1 MFFLSGGEQHPLIS
15 YKKKQ
20 PVISANPSHTAF
32 RTALQR
38 AAHQLLDA
46 PIVFE
51 DPLALPILGPE
62 QESALRADPH
72 QFERSKLA
80 PYLRALLAVRSR
92 VAEETLAQCMAA
104 GVRQYVILGA
114 GLDTFAYRNSYPLS
128 ALRVFEVDH
137 PATQAWKREQLEQA
151 GIPLPGNLTFVPVD
165 FEQQDLSQE
174 LLRAGL
180 VPEAGTFFSCLGV
193 MPYLQ
198 PEAARVTLRA
208 IAGLSGRIGGIVF
221 DYAIPGSALGLM
233 QRVIF
238 KLMAAR
244 VKAAGEPWLTFF
256 YPSALAQELSG
267 MGFRH
272 IEDMTGDLLNQRY
285 FADRA
290 DGLRVGSL
298 YHVMKALISPL
309 GDAT

>member
-1 MFFLSGGEQHPLIS
+1 VIPA
-15 YKKKQ
+15 Q
-20 PVISANPSHTAF
+20 PSETA
-32 RTALQR
+32 RRVALRR
-38 AAHQLLDA
+38 AAHQLLDS
-46 PIVFE
+46 PPVFD

-62 QESALRADPH
+62 QEAALRADPA

-92 VAEETLAQCMAA
+92 VAEETLAQCVAA
-104 GVRQYVILGA
+104 GAGQYVILGA
-114 GLDTFAYRNSYPLS
+114 GLDTFAFRNSYPLS

-151 GIPLPGNLTFVPVD
+151 GIPVPGNLTFVPVD
-165 FEQQDLSQE
+165 FEEPGLSQE

-180 VPEAGTFFSCLGV
+180 DPEAGTFFSWLGV

-198 PEAARVTLRA
+198 PEAARATLLS
-208 IAGLSGRIGGIVF
+208 IAGLSGRIGGVVF
-221 DYAIPGSALGLM
+221 DYAIPGSTLGLM

-256 YPSALAQELSG
+256 HSSALAQELSA

-272 IEDMTGDLLNQRY
+272 LEDMTGDLLNQRY
-285 FADRA
+285 LAGRA
-290 DGLRVGSL
+290 DGLRVGTL
-298 YHVMKALISPL
+298 YHLMKALIFPL
-309 GDAT
+309 GDAA

>member
-1 MFFLSGGEQHPLIS
+1 MIPA
-15 YKKKQ
+15 K
-20 PVISANPSHTAF
+20 PSHTAF
-32 RTALQR
+32 RVALRR
-38 AAHQLLDA
+38 ASHQLLDS
-46 PIVFE
+46 PLVFA
-51 DPLALPILGPE
+51 DPFALPILGPE
-62 QESALRADPH
+62 QEAALRADPC

-92 VAEETLAQCMAA
+92 VAEETLAQCVAA

-114 GLDTFAYRNSYPLS
+114 GLDTFAFRNSYPLS
-128 ALRVFEVDH
+128 VLRVFEVDH

-165 FEQQDLSQE
+165 FEEQGLSQE

-180 VPEAGTFFSCLGV
+180 DSEAGAFFSWLGV

-198 PEAARVTLRA
+198 PEAARATLRS
-208 IAGLSGRIGGIVF
+208 IAGLSGRIGGVIF

-233 QRVIF
+233 QRVLF

-256 YPSALAQELSG
+256 YPSDLAQELSS

-272 IEDMTGDLLNQRY
+272 LEDMTGDLLNQRY
-285 FADRA
+285 LADRA

-298 YHVMKALISPL
+298 YHIMKALISPL
-309 GDAT
+309 GDGA

>member
-1 MFFLSGGEQHPLIS
+1 MIP
-15 YKKKQ
+15 
-20 PVISANPSHTAF
+20 ARPSHTAF
-32 RTALQR
+32 RVALRR
-38 AAHQLLDA
+38 AAHQLLDS
-46 PIVFE
+46 PLVFE

-62 QESALRADPH
+62 QEAALRANPG
-72 QFERSKLA
+72 QFERTKLA

-104 GVRQYVILGA
+104 GTKQYVILGA
-114 GLDTFAYRNSYPLS
+114 GLDTFAFRNSYPLS

-137 PATQAWKREQLEQA
+137 PATQAWKCEQLAQA

-165 FEQQDLSQE
+165 FEEQDLSQE
-174 LLRAGL
+174 LLRARFDS
-180 VPEAGTFFSCLGV
+180 EAGAFFSWLGV

-198 PEAARVTLRA
+198 PESARATLRA
-208 IAGLSGRIGGIVF
+208 ISGLSGRIGGVAF

-233 QRVIF
+233 QRVLF

-272 IEDMTGDLLNQRY
+272 LEDMTGDLLNQRY
-285 FADRA
+285 LANRTD
-290 DGLRVGSL
+290 DLRVGSL
-298 YHVMKALISPL
+298 YHVMKALIFPL
-309 GDAT
+309 SDIA

>member
-1 MFFLSGGEQHPLIS
+1 
-15 YKKKQ
+15 
-20 PVISANPSHTAF
+20 
-32 RTALQR
+32 
-38 AAHQLLDA
+38 
-46 PIVFE
+46 
-51 DPLALPILGPE
+51 LPILGPE
-62 QESALRADPH
+62 QEAALRADPC

-92 VAEETLAQCMAA
+92 VAEETLAQCVAA

-114 GLDTFAYRNSYPLS
+114 GLDTFAFRNSYPLS
-128 ALRVFEVDH
+128 VLRVFEVDH

-151 GIPLPGNLTFVPVD
+151 GIPLPGNLTFVSID

-180 VPEAGTFFSCLGV
+180 DSEAGAFFSWLGV

-198 PEAARVTLRA
+198 PEAARATLRS
-208 IAGLSGRIGGIVF
+208 IAGLSGRIGGVVF

-233 QRVIF
+233 QRVLF

-244 VKAAGEPWLTFF
+244 VKAAGEPWLTFC
-256 YPSALAQELSG
+256 YPSDLAQELNG
-267 MGFRH
+267 MGFCH
-272 IEDMTGDLLNQRY
+272 LEDMTGDLLNQRY

-298 YHVMKALISPL
+298 YHIMKALISPL

>member
-1 MFFLSGGEQHPLIS
+1 
-15 YKKKQ
+15 
-20 PVISANPSHTAF
+20 
-32 RTALQR
+32 
-38 AAHQLLDA
+38 
-46 PIVFE
+46 
-51 DPLALPILGPE
+51 LPILGPE
-62 QESALRADPH
+62 QEAALRADPC

-92 VAEETLAQCMAA
+92 VAEETLAQCVAA

-114 GLDTFAYRNSYPLS
+114 GLDTFAFRNSYPLS
-128 ALRVFEVDH
+128 VLRVFEVDH

-151 GIPLPGNLTFVPVD
+151 GIPLPGNLTFVPID

-180 VPEAGTFFSCLGV
+180 DYEAGAFFSWLGV

-198 PEAARVTLRA
+198 PEAARATLRS
-208 IAGLSGRIGGIVF
+208 IAGLSGRIGGVVF

-233 QRVIF
+233 QRVLF

-244 VKAAGEPWLTFF
+244 VKAAGEPWLTFC
-256 YPSALAQELSG
+256 YPSDLAQELNG
-267 MGFRH
+267 MGFCH
-272 IEDMTGDLLNQRY
+272 LEDMTGDLLNQRY

-298 YHVMKALISPL
+298 YHIMKALISPL